1 MGGVIKPCAL
11 VNPFRTYLCPHTVR
25 PYVRARPGRGGR
37 LGSFL
42 SRVSATRDAARLCA
56 RPGARLPGVARRG
69 AGVRVG
75 VEWSPGRVGALSAT
89 TLYTI
94 AAEVK
99 PLALH
104 ARAACGRP
112 AGGNW
117 PNSNRNSP
125 WTRHCRPG
133 RVAILPGGVQA
144 GRAHYHPDQYAH
156 MTCAILS

>member
-11 VNPFRTYLCPHTVR
+11 VNPFRTYPSVPYCPA
-25 PYVRARPGRGGR
+25 VRARGGR
-37 LGSFL
+37 AVVTRVAFL
-42 SRVSATRDAARLCA
+42 SRVRATRDAARLCA

-75 VEWSPGRVGALSAT
+75 VECVPGSRWSAFGN
-89 TLYTI
+89 YTI

-125 WTRHCRPG
+125 WTLHCRPG

>member
-1 MGGVIKPCAL
+1 MRFSQSVP
-11 VNPFRTYLCPHTVR
+11 YLPLYHTR
-25 PYVRARPGRGGR
+25 PAVRARGGRGGDSGV
-37 LGSFL
+37 GSFL
-42 SRVSATRDAARLCA
+42 SRVRATRDAARLCA

-75 VEWSPGRVGALSAT
+75 VEWSPGRVGALTAFGN
-89 TLYTI
+89 YTI

-125 WTRHCRPG
+125 WTLHCRPG